1 MLLTDSAGEFCSEE
15 FSQFLQANDVKAT
28 IVPAESHWQM
38 GRGERHGAIIQGMLD
53 KYQVDHAIRSDEDL
67 REALSQCTMAKNSLS
82 RHKGYSPE
90 ILVLGKSRHS
100 PSCNSNEP
108 NDPSEW
114 LSENPDLFCQNLK
127 RRESARKAFIIA
139 DHDQKLRR
147 AWLRRSRP
155 ARQLYGPG
163 GLGDVLA
170 TQQGKQPRPMAWAG
184 QDCSHGRP
192 ECVVVNPLEP
202 FVSMCPRTC
211 ETFILPGT

>member
-1 MLLTDSAGEFCSEE
+1 
-15 FSQFLQANDVKAT
+15 
-28 IVPAESHWQM
+28 M

-53 KYQVDHAIRSDEDL
+53 KYQVDHAIHSDEDL
-67 REALSQCTMAKNSLS
+67 RTMAKNSLS

-114 LSENPDLFCQNLK
+114 LSENPDFEISEFCQNLK

-155 ARQLYGPG
+155 ARQLYAPG
-163 GLGDVLA
+163 DWVMFWRHNRVNNREFLRPNLPVGLTG
-170 TQQGKQPRPMAWAG
+170 PMAWAG
-184 QDCSHGRP
+184 QDCSHGRS
-192 ECVVVNPLEP
+192 ECVVVNPFEP

>member
-1 MLLTDSAGEFCSEE
+1 MKTSEKPCHN
-15 FSQFLQANDVKAT
+15 APWRRTV
-28 IVPAESHWQM
+28 
-38 GRGERHGAIIQGMLD
+38 
-53 KYQVDHAIRSDEDL
+53 YQ
-67 REALSQCTMAKNSLS
+67 S

-114 LSENPDLFCQNLK
+114 LSENPDFEISEFCQNLK

-155 ARQLYGPG
+155 ARQLYAPGDWVMFWRHNRVNNQGQWHGPAKI
-163 GLGDVLA
+163 VLTEDQNVLWLTHLSRLYRCA
-170 TQQGKQPRPMAWAG
+170 QPRTWWDLYPPGNMI
-184 QDCSHGRP
+184 SSRTKRNP
-192 ECVVVNPLEP
+192 EHHWHFHPN
-202 FVSMCPRTC
+202 
-211 ETFILPGT
+211 